1 MTPFVSGLV
10 LAAGASRRFG
20 RPKQLLAWR
29 DTTLV
34 GWVVRQASSA
44 RLTDEVVVVLG
55 GAASEVQARVDFG
68 RARVVVAEDA
78 QEGCAA
84 SYRAG
89 VAALD
94 SRADAVAV
102 MLGDQPGVDATLVDR
117 MIDAWRDRPAPVLAA
132 SYRGRIGHPMVF
144 DRQLFPALAALSGDK
159 AAWKFIEARH
169 EGVPLVELARDYPP
183 DVNTPDDYERLAAA
197 WTDA

>member
-34 GWVVRQASSA
+34 GWVVREACSA
-44 RLTDEVVVVLG
+44 RLTREVVIVLG
-55 GAASEVQARVDFG
+55 GAASEAQAQIDFG
-68 RARVVVAEDA
+68 RARVVVAADA
-78 QEGCAA
+78 REGCAA

-89 VAALD
+89 IAALD
-94 SRADAVAV
+94 PRAKAVAV
-102 MLGDQPGVDATLVDR
+102 MLGDQPGVDGTIVDQVVQ
-117 MIDAWRDRPAPVLAA
+117 AWIGRPVPVLAA

-144 DRQLFPALAALSGDK
+144 DRELFPALAALSGDK
-159 AAWKFIEARH
+159 AAWKFIEARPD
-169 EGVPLVELARDYPP
+169 GVPLVELSRDYPP

-197 WTDA
+197 WTHA